1 MGSSTPDTIR
11 RPLGAIDLCS
21 SRWVRFQTGI
31 CGRLVS
37 GQRAGGDVSASR
49 SLSFG
54 SPGKSLG
61 GHLSPKAGEV
71 FRTAHI
77 RGLEQTKREQVK
89 LLPCCKPARRAPEL
103 SSISDVPWAQTMGE
117 GRKGSLLS
125 LGLPRVEGQAI

>member
-11 RPLGAIDLCS
+11 RPLGTIDLCS
-21 SRWVRFQTGI
+21 SRWVRFQTGSI

-37 GQRAGGDVSASR
+37 GQRAGGVSASR

-77 RGLEQTKREQVK
+77 RGLLIVDSG
-89 LLPCCKPARRAPEL
+89 PGG
-103 SSISDVPWAQTMGE
+103 ISHHKALGWG
-117 GRKGSLLS
+117 
-125 LGLPRVEGQAI
+125 LGLFM

>member
-1 MGSSTPDTIR
+1 MVIAEGSRMGSSTPDTIR
-11 RPLGAIDLCS
+11 RPRGAIDLCS
-21 SRWVRFQTGI
+21 SRWVRFQTGSI

-37 GQRAGGDVSASR
+37 GQRAGGVSASR

-77 RGLEQTKREQVK
+77 RGLEQTKTEQVK
-89 LLPCCKPARRAPEL
+89 LLPCCEPARCAPEL
-103 SSISDVPWAQTMGE
+103 SSISDVP
-117 GRKGSLLS
+117 
-125 LGLPRVEGQAI
+125 

>member
-1 MGSSTPDTIR
+1 MVIAEGSGMGSSTPDTIR

-21 SRWVRFQTGI
+21 SRWVRFQTGSI

-61 GHLSPKAGEV
+61 GDLSPKAGEI

-89 LLPCCKPARRAPEL
+89 LLPCCEPVQHPCAKQHFLCP
-103 SSISDVPWAQTMGE
+103 MGRDKE
-117 GRKGSLLS
+117 
-125 LGLPRVEGQAI
+125 

>member
-21 SRWVRFQTGI
+21 SRWVRFQTGRI

-37 GQRAGGDVSASR
+37 GQQAGGVSASR

-89 LLPCCKPARRAPEL
+89 LLPSCEPAWHAPEL
-103 SSISDVPWAQTMGE
+103 SSIPDVP
-117 GRKGSLLS
+117 
-125 LGLPRVEGQAI
+125 